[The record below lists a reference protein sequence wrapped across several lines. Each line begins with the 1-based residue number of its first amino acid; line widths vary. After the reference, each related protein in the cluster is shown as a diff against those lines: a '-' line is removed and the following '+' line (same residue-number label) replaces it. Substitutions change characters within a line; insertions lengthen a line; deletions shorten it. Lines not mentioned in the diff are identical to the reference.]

1 MIGFS
6 STGRGFSSSIYIYI
20 HTYIY
25 IYIHTYIYTYTHTHT
40 HTHIVIALFDD
51 AFQVSDHTAGDS
63 TLVLAECATRL
74 VYSMVTFDCL
84 NLCALKFYRSCVDLR
99 YTSLYQTGVV

>member
-25 IYIHTYIYTYTHTHT
+25 IYIYTHTRTHTHT
-40 HTHIVIALFDD
+40 YIVIALFDD

-63 TLVLAECATRL
+63 ILVLEECAYQVSL
-74 VYSMVTFDCL
+74 
-84 NLCALKFYRSCVDLR
+84 FYGDF
-99 YTSLYQTGVV
+99 